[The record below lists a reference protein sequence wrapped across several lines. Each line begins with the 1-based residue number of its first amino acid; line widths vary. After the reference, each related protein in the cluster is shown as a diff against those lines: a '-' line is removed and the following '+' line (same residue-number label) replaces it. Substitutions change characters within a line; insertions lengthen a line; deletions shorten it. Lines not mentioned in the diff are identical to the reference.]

1 MALLPNFPISGD
13 DYTVGTITTVAG
25 SKEFKTKD
33 AYLQSYG
40 AVQAGDHIYI
50 APAGKFLIIA
60 SVTGENSGTL
70 TDPCPEDCAVTDAD
84 LRIIFKT
91 ASSRLQGRTAML
103 LERLS
108 KGCLASL
115 AELEPTEGQFIRAT
129 GVSGQLET
137 VNMSA
142 AFVEETDDRKFMPPI
157 IPAGKIEETDD
168 RKFMTDK
175 DRKSIE
181 NVSKS
186 IDNVVKRVDGLTT
199 DNVPET
205 DTHKYFP
212 ADFNA
217 DSLMETADHK
227 VMTAA
232 EREKIANI
240 NALAAAIWNAGTDS
254 SEALISP
261 AKLRDA
267 VNARFGGNLSTGWAR
282 MPNGMLVQ
290 WGSVASNDS
299 EHGWAVFPTAFT
311 KQCFFLPTMANTW
324 TGVDFLPVVY
334 TDVGDN
340 QNCGSKGFFCRQIR
354 GNGSVS
360 SLNDW
365 NVQWLAIGY

>member
-1 MALLPNFPISGD
+1 
-13 DYTVGTITTVAG
+13 
-25 SKEFKTKD
+25 
-33 AYLQSYG
+33 
-40 AVQAGDHIYI
+40 
-50 APAGKFLIIA
+50 
-60 SVTGENSGTL
+60 
-70 TDPCPEDCAVTDAD
+70 
-84 LRIIFKT
+84 
-91 ASSRLQGRTAML
+91 ML

-115 AELEPTEGQFIRAT
+115 AELTPTEGQIFRAT
-129 GVSGQLET
+129 NVEGQLEAVDNT
-137 VNMSA
+137 ADNVI
-142 AFVEETDDRKFMPPI
+142 ETDTRKFMTAKDRQSI
-157 IPAGKIEETDD
+157 DNVVKRVDGLTTDNVIETDD
-168 RKFMTDK
+168 RKFMTAAERNKISD
-175 DRKSIE
+175 
-181 NVSKS
+181 
-186 IDNVVKRVDGLTT
+186 IDNRLDGLTT

-217 DSLMETADHK
+217 DDLPETDEHK
-227 VMTAA
+227 VMTAS
-232 EREKIANI
+232 EREKLSTI
-240 NALAAAIWNAGTDS
+240 NSLAAALWNAGIDA

-261 AKLRDA
+261 VKLRDA
-267 VNARFGGNLSTGWAR
+267 VNARFGGDLSTGWAR

-290 WGSVASNDS
+290 WGSAASNGS

-324 TGVDFLPVVY
+324 IGVDFLPVVY

-354 GNGSVS
+354 GNGSVA

>member
-50 APAGKFLIIA
+50 AAAAKFLIIG
-60 SVTGENSGTL
+60 SITGENSGTL
-70 TDPCPEDCAVTDAD
+70 TDPCPDDCAVTDAD

-103 LERLS
+103 IERLS

-115 AELEPTEGQFIRAT
+115 AELTPKEGQIFRAT
-129 GVSGQLET
+129 GVEGQLEA
-137 VNMSA
+137 VDNSA
-142 AFVEETDDRKFMPPI
+142 AFVEETDDRKFMPPV

-168 RKFMTDK
+168 RKFMTAAE
-175 DRKSIE
+175 RQ
-181 NVSKS
+181 S

-205 DTHKYFP
+205 PDHKYFP
-212 ADFNA
+212 TNFNA
-217 DSLMETADHK
+217 DNLVETDAHK
-227 VMTAA
+227 VMTAS

-240 NALAAAIWNAGTDS
+240 NALAASLWNAGADGT
-254 SEALISP
+254 EALVSP
-261 AKLRDA
+261 VKLRDA
-267 VNARFGGNLSTGWAR
+267 INARFGGNPASGWTR
-282 MPNGMLVQ
+282 MPNGMLIQ
-290 WGSVASNDS
+290 WGNAAVASGN
-299 EHGWAVFPTAFT
+299 GYWQIFFPTAFT
-311 KQCFFLPTMANTW
+311 KKGIFLPTIATEW
-324 TGVDFLPVVY
+324 TGEWFAPIVF
-334 TDVGDN
+334 TAASDN
-340 QNCGSKGFFCRQIR
+340 TNLNMRGLHLRQTT
-354 GNGSVS
+354 GTNSVS
-360 SLNDW
+360 YLNSC

>member
-25 SKEFKTKD
+25 SKDFKTKD

-50 APAGKFLIIA
+50 APVGKFLIIA

-70 TDPCPEDCAVTDAD
+70 TDPCPDDCAVTDAD

-103 LERLS
+103 IERLGNS
-108 KGCLASL
+108 CLASL

-168 RKFMTDK
+168 RKFMTAK
-175 DRKSIE
+175 DRQ
-181 NVSKS
+181 S

-205 DTHKYFP
+205 PTHKYFP
-212 ADFNA
+212 PDFNA
-217 DSLMETADHK
+217 DSLTETADHK

-232 EREKIANI
+232 ERDKIASIEKNYLPITEREKISKQI
-240 NALAAAIWNAGTDS
+240 DDRFNACVIDT
-254 SEALISP
+254 
-261 AKLRDA
+261 RQ
-267 VNARFGGNLSTGWAR
+267 TGWSKANSGGGTVNGLPSGYFANGI
-282 MPNGMLVQ
+282 MCESNGTISIGGAQLQIKVPNR
-290 WGSVASNDS
+290 
-299 EHGWAVFPTAFT
+299 GWCP
-311 KQCFFLPTMANTW
+311 MAW
-324 TGVDFLPVVY
+324 
-334 TDVGDN
+334 
-340 QNCGSKGFFCRQIR
+340 
-354 GNGSVS
+354 
-360 SLNDW
+360 W
-365 NVQWLAIGY
+365 

>member
-13 DYTVGTITTVAG
+13 DYTVGKITTVAG

-181 NVSKS
+181 NVGKS

-212 ADFNA
+212 TNFNA
-217 DSLMETADHK
+217 DNLVETDAHK
-227 VMTAA
+227 VMTAD
-232 EREKIANI
+232 EREKIAGLDQQIENRCVAFQNTCVTNSRI
-240 NALAAAIWNAGTDS
+240 VGWADVRVT
-254 SEALISP
+254 
-261 AKLRDA
+261 
-267 VNARFGGNLSTGWAR
+267 VNAWGEMPHGYFVSCAYYEGGVGGQMHIGGHQPQLFIANRGWFAL
-282 MPNGMLVQ
+282 GE
-290 WGSVASNDS
+290 W
-299 EHGWAVFPTAFT
+299 
-311 KQCFFLPTMANTW
+311 
-324 TGVDFLPVVY
+324 
-334 TDVGDN
+334 
-340 QNCGSKGFFCRQIR
+340 
-354 GNGSVS
+354 
-360 SLNDW
+360 
-365 NVQWLAIGY
+365 